1 MESVKHDTIVFVF
14 MFYFFVFLDFEL
26 SYCLQLVD
34 QMSEQSNSS
43 YEDLDAIEATSEEGR
58 MLNNLFSSRN
68 RVTVVPMEKERS
80 APEVMI

>member
-14 MFYFFVFLDFEL
+14 KSYCFVFLDIEL

-58 MLNNLFSSRN
+58 ISNNLFSSRN
-68 RVTVVPMEKERS
+68 RVTVVPIEKERS

>member
-1 MESVKHDTIVFVF
+1 MIPSFLFSCFI
-14 MFYFFVFLDFEL
+14 FFVFLDFEL

-58 MLNNLFSSRN
+58 ILNKLFSSRN
-68 RVTVVPMEKERS
+68 RVTVVPIEKERS